1 MASNL
6 PEPTGLET
14 ARDSLLLAQA
24 KLEQLTASKNLA
36 TNAKAHAELA
46 AAASTTFGETLT
58 NALDGIFEKV
68 QERFSGLYRMI
79 NHGDEDEF
87 DAHFK
92 QEPGRLTLNVDFYG
106 RGFFPPAA
114 FHSEGHQ
121 DGMGLCL
128 YLALTDHLMGKNFS
142 IAVLD
147 DVLMSVDAGHRR
159 EFSRLLKTEFPHTQF
174 VLTTHDPIWLK
185 HMSTEGLI
193 EPKSVAH
200 FRKWNVE
207 HGPAEWDNRDFWAE
221 IDHLLDVDD
230 VPGAAAALRR
240 NLEYFGKESCHRL
253 RARVEFRAD
262 AQFMLGDTLQPS
274 VGARRASKEGAGS
287 CRKMEESGPRGR
299 DTQAGGSLSRCAPR
313 HENR

>member
-1 MASNL
+1 
-6 PEPTGLET
+6 
-14 ARDSLLLAQA
+14 
-24 KLEQLTASKNLA
+24 
-36 TNAKAHAELA
+36 
-46 AAASTTFGETLT
+46 
-58 NALDGIFEKV
+58 
-68 QERFSGLYRMI
+68 MI

-174 VLTTHDPIWLK
+174 VLTTHNPIWLK

-230 VPGAAAALRR
+230 VPGAVAALRR
-240 NLEYFGKESCHRL
+240 NLEYFGEESCIDFALASSSGPTPNSCWGTHC
-253 RARVEFRAD
+253 
-262 AQFMLGDTLQPS
+262 S
-274 VGARRASKEGAGS
+274 RASRRS
-287 CRKMEESGPRGR
+287 VSF
-299 DTQAGGSLSRCAPR
+299 
-313 HENR
+313 